1 MEEEK
6 NLILDGFFYFFGF
19 TENPAE
25 KEVKSILKGSAGERI
40 KGDLKKINEDYRKS
54 YNKLRKEALCIE

>member
-1 MEEEK
+1 MEEK

-25 KEVKSILKGSAGERI
+25 KEVKTILKESAGERI
-40 KGDLKKINEDYRKS
+40 KGDLKKINEDYRKT
-54 YNKLRKEALCIE
+54 YNRLRKEALCIE